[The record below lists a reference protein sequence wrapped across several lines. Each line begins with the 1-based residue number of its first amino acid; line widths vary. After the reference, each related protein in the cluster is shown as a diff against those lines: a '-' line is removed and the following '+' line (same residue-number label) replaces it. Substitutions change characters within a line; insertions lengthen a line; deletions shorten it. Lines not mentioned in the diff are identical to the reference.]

1 MELPHASQP
10 SPEQPAASPGP
21 AQPPR
26 HFNFVLG
33 LAAALGG
40 LGLFV
45 GLVSMA
51 LMASQSPEAMLKQAR
66 AVTKAMVSKAPM
78 PAAMGE
84 NLEKAQ
90 DELVSDVLALSTQMR
105 PFTWGLGLSNLV
117 LSTGLLAGAFL
128 VRARREKGRRLL
140 GAVAWGHL
148 PFQGFGI
155 AIKVATAMGMAR
167 ASGKLISRMMGGVH
181 EGATAAQVASAMGA
195 ASQWLGAAFGV
206 GWGLALAG
214 FYLWLALFLRRPD
227 VRRLCS

>member
-1 MELPHASQP
+1 MEPAHASQP
-10 SPEQPAASPGP
+10 SPEQLAATPGP

-26 HFNFVLG
+26 HFNLVLG
-33 LAAALGG
+33 LAAVLGA

-45 GLVSMA
+45 GLLSMA
-51 LMASQSPEAMLKQAR
+51 LMASQSHEATLKQTR
-66 AVTKAMVSKAPM
+66 ALTRAMVSKAAM

-84 NLEKAQ
+84 KLEKAQ
-90 DELVSDVLALSTQMR
+90 DEMVSDVLALSTRMR
-105 PFTWGLGLSNLV
+105 PFTWVLGLSNLV

-128 VRARREKGRRLL
+128 VRARRERGRRLL

-148 PFQGFGI
+148 PLQGLGM
-155 AIKVATAMGMAR
+155 AIKVATAVGMAE
-167 ASGKLISRMMGGVH
+167 ASTKMLSSMMDEVH
-181 EGATAAQVASAMGA
+181 EGATAAQVASAIGA

-206 GWGLALAG
+206 GWGLLLAG

>member
-1 MELPHASQP
+1 MEPAHASQP
-10 SPEQPAASPGP
+10 SPEQPAATPGP
-21 AQPPR
+21 EQPPR
-26 HFNFVLG
+26 RFSLVLG

-45 GLVSMA
+45 GLISMA

-66 AVTKAMVSKAPM
+66 AVTRAMVSKAPM
-78 PAAMGE
+78 PAAMGA

-90 DELVSDVLALSTQMR
+90 DEMVSDVLALSTRMR
-105 PFTWGLGLSNLV
+105 PFTWVLGLSNLV

-140 GAVAWGHL
+140 GAAAWGHL
-148 PFQGFGI
+148 PLQGLGI
-155 AIKVATAMGMAR
+155 AVKVATAIVMAR
-167 ASGKLISRMMGGVH
+167 ASAKMMSSVMGEVH
-181 EGATAAQVASAMGA
+181 EGAAAAQVASAIGA